1 MIAVFDYPGAGPDA
15 FDFYKNNGSLT
26 VNNAKSVGTGPAFV
40 GRMELTGS
48 YSGSVTVTEHN
59 GQTYI
64 VVYLNTA

>member
-1 MIAVFDYPGAGPDA
+1 MIGVFDYPGGGQDA
-15 FDFYKNNGSLT
+15 FNFYKNNSTLT
-26 VNNAKSVGTGPAFV
+26 VNNAKSVGTGGSFV

-64 VVYLNTA
+64 VAYLNTA